1 MFNKKILTMK
11 KVIFAIVAGVMSF
24 GAVNAVSAQS
34 VSTPVAQDQADE
46 KVKIKVEELPDA
58 IKTALASDSYKGWS
72 ADAAFYNKTK
82 DNYEV
87 QVKKGTE
94 TKTLKF
100 SKDGNIIE

>member
-1 MFNKKILTMK
+1 MK
-11 KVIFAIVAGVMSF
+11 KVIFAVVAGVMSF
-24 GAVNAVSAQS
+24 GAVSVASAQRIDAPSAQS
-34 VSTPVAQDQADE
+34 QDQADE
-46 KVKIKVEELPDA
+46 KVKIKIEELPDA
-58 IKTALASDSYKGWS
+58 VKTALASDSYKGWS

>member
-1 MFNKKILTMK
+1 MK

-24 GAVNAVSAQS
+24 GAVNAVSAQRLDA
-34 VSTPVAQDQADE
+34 PVAQDQADE

-82 DNYEV
+82 DSYEV